1 MGNRPG
7 RTRHSSG
14 RSLLSF
20 REREGGQPKS
30 PRAER
35 KKEDKIPEEEKE
47 EEKGGEDKKDED
59 KVLYRP

>member
-20 REREGGQPKS
+20 REREAGQPKS
-30 PRAER
+30 PRAEK
-35 KKEDKIPEEEKE
+35 KKEDKPEEDKNEEEK
-47 EEKGGEDKKDED
+47 KNEDKKDED
-59 KVLYRP
+59 KVGCS